1 MKTIAILSNKGGVG
15 KTTLAINLAVAST
28 IVGKQTVL
36 VDLDPQQSALS
47 WNRVR
52 EAEYPLVTSV
62 NPNKLSALL
71 QTLSQ
76 SGADLVFIDTPPRS
90 ESDALEAAT
99 QADLILVPCRPAFL
113 DLIAIRATV
122 RTTELVQA
130 PAIVV
135 FNGVPARGQK
145 AIDAKEAING
155 YQLPVAEQ
163 ALGLRVAHERAVT
176 IGLGV
181 QEYEPRGKAAAE
193 VGTLYNSLA
202 L

>member
-1 MKTIAILSNKGGVG
+1 MKTVAILSNKGGVG
-15 KTTLAINLAVAST
+15 KTTLTINLAVASM
-28 IVGKQTVL
+28 IAGKQTVL
-36 VDLDPQQSALS
+36 VDLDSQQSALS

-52 EAEYPLVTSV
+52 TSEYPLVTSV

-71 QTLSQ
+71 QTLSK

-90 ESDALEAAT
+90 EADALEAAA

-122 RTTELVQA
+122 KTTELVHA
-130 PAIVV
+130 PAVV
-135 FNGVPARGQK
+135 VLNGVPARGQK
-145 AIDAKEAING
+145 TMDAKEAING

-163 ALGLRVAHERAVT
+163 AIGLRVAHERALT
-176 IGLGV
+176 AGLGV
-181 QEYEPRGKAAAE
+181 QEYEPKGKAAAE
-193 VGTLYNSLA
+193 IQTLYNSLA